1 MLVITVLLVVFI
13 FTFKSLASYIKKI
26 RTGDPNESDITY
38 WMFSYDF
45 KSPNKDWEPE
55 NKNLLAKKRAR
66 NFLVFILYLNAF
78 GIFLLLNSFTA
89 HLLNFIVNPEFSYP
103 IELILIIN

>member
-45 KSPNKDWEPE
+45 KSPNKNWVPE
-55 NKNLLAKKRAR
+55 SKDLLVKKRAR
-66 NFLVFILYLNAF
+66 NFLVFILYLIAF
-78 GIFLLLNSFTA
+78 VIFLLLNSFTS
-89 HLLNFIVNPEFSYP
+89 HLLDFIVNPQFSYP
-103 IELILIIN
+103 IKLN

>member
-1 MLVITVLLVVFI
+1 MFTITILLVVFI
-13 FTFKSLASYIKKI
+13 FTFKILAAYIKKI

-55 NKNLLAKKRAR
+55 NKNLLDRKRTR

-89 HLLNFIVNPEFSYP
+89 HLLNFIVNPKFSYP
-103 IELILIIN
+103 I

>member
-45 KSPNKDWEPE
+45 KSKNKEWVPE
-55 NKNLLAKKRAR
+55 DKKLLQRKRNR
-66 NFLVFILYLNAF
+66 NFLVFILYIIAF
-78 GIFLLLNSFTA
+78 
-89 HLLNFIVNPEFSYP
+89 Y
-103 IELILIIN
+103 

>member
-45 KSPNKDWEPE
+45 KTTNQEWVPE
-55 NKNLLAKKRAR
+55 NPKLRQRKRAR
-66 NFLVFILYLNAF
+66 NALVFVLYLNAF
-78 GIFLLLNSFTA
+78 CIFLLLNNFVA
-89 HLLNFIVNPEFSYP
+89 HLLEVIVSQKFSYP
-103 IELILIIN
+103 V

>member
-26 RTGDPNESDITY
+26 RTGDPNESDMTY

-45 KSPNKDWEPE
+45 KSKTKEWIPE
-55 NKNLLAKKRAR
+55 DKQLLQRKRAR
-66 NFLVFILYLNAF
+66 NFLVFILYLTAF

-89 HLLNFIVNPEFSYP
+89 HLLDVIVNPEFSYP
-103 IELILIIN
+103 V

>member
-1 MLVITVLLVVFI
+1 MITTLLFTILFVIIWYYLRDLI
-13 FTFKSLASYIKKI
+13 NYYK
-26 RTGDPNESDITY
+26 TGDPNENNQNY

-45 KSPNKDWEPE
+45 KSPNKDWVPE

-103 IELILIIN
+103 V